1 MVSRSQRNLEV
12 HRRVVEALNGREVP
26 ERLLAAGFTM
36 ENKVSAVTDYEY
48 RGAEGLR
55 DWMNDVFEVFAQGAR
70 YEVEEIVEVGE
81 DHVVAAFCISGRGG
95 RSTLPLEFRWV
106 GVTWFR
112 NFRAT
117 RAVGYATREQ
127 ALRAVAG
134 QAQRDPGT

>member
-1 MVSRSQRNLEV
+1 VLSRRQRHIEI
-12 HRRVVEALNGREVP
+12 HRGVVEALNRRGVP

-48 RGAEGLR
+48 RGADGLR
-55 DWMNDVFEVFAQGAR
+55 DWMNDVFEVFAEGAR

-112 NFRAT
+112 NFRAI

-127 ALRAVAG
+127 ALRAAAA
-134 QAQRDPGT
+134 QAQGGLES